1 MVTGKQYADKCME
14 VMKLKPAA
22 GYIYGASAKGL
33 VWTAAKQQ
41 ALVDKYNRTKKSE
54 LELSAKYGSKWIGHV
69 VYDCSGLTSGK
80 ASELG
85 LNYHHGSNSSWKYD
99 CQAKGKITSGIKLPV
114 GAWVYT
120 GTENSHG
127 HIGIY
132 VGNGKTLEAQGTKA
146 GVVLSDLSLKKWTYW
161 GLGKGMTFDFIP
173 GVDPVPE
180 PEPAPTPTPEPTPA
194 PSPTPSKKYPTV
206 KKGSKGAAVKT
217 LQELLNQNGSKLS
230 VDGIFG
236 SKTESAVKA
245 YQKKKKLAV
254 DGIVGPKT
262 WAALTA

>member
-14 VMKLKPAA
+14 VLDIRPAA
-22 GYIYGASAKGL
+22 GYIYACSAKGL
-33 VWTAAKQQ
+33 VWTAANQK
-41 ALVDKYNRTKKSE
+41 ALVEKYNRTGKSE
-54 LELSAKYGSKWIGHV
+54 LEMSAKYGSKWIGHV

-80 ASELG
+80 AAELG

-132 VGNGKTLEAQGTKA
+132 VGDGKTLEAQGTKA
-146 GVVLSDLSLKKWTYW
+146 GVVLSSLSLKKWTFW
-161 GLGKGMTFDFIP
+161 GLGKGIEFEFIP
-173 GVDPVPE
+173 GVDPAPIPE
-180 PEPAPTPTPEPTPA
+180 PTPEPTPT
-194 PSPTPSKKYPTV
+194 PTPSKKYPTV
-206 KKGSKGAAVKT
+206 KRGSKGAAVKT
-217 LQELLNQNGSKLS
+217 LQELLNQNGSKLA

-236 SKTESAVKA
+236 AKTEAAVKA
-245 YQKKKKLAV
+245 YQKKHKLSV

-262 WAALTA
+262 WASLTA

>member
-14 VMKLKPAA
+14 VLDIKPQA
-22 GYIYGASAKGL
+22 GYIYGCSAKGL

-41 ALVDKYNRTKKSE
+41 ALVEKYNRTGNSDIE
-54 LELSAKYGSKWIGHV
+54 MSAKYGSKWIGHV
-69 VYDCSGLTSGK
+69 VYDCSGLTSGI
-80 ASELG
+80 ADELG
-85 LNYHHGSNSSWKYD
+85 LKYHHGSNSSWLYD
-99 CQAKGKITSGIKLPV
+99 CQAKGAITSGIKLPV

-120 GTENSHG
+120 GTANKHG

-132 VGNGKTLEAQGTKA
+132 VGDGKTLEAQGTKA
-146 GVVLSDLSLKKWTYW
+146 GVVLSSLSLKKWTFW
-161 GLGKGMTFDFIP
+161 GLGKGMEFEFIP
-173 GVDPVPE
+173 GKD
-180 PEPAPTPTPEPTPA
+180 PTPTPEPTPT
-194 PSPTPSKKYPTV
+194 PTPTPEPSKKYLTV
-206 KKGSKGAAVKT
+206 KKGSKGATVKT
-217 LQELLNQNGSKLS
+217 LQTLLNQNGSKLT

-236 SKTESAVKA
+236 VKTEAAVKA